1 MAVPEIA
8 RITTDFENDSTP
20 SESHHH
26 EQKPA
31 VQEAFR
37 KQVRSL
43 IAVIEVM
50 GNPFLEESHDLL
62 VLDSKDIMTS
72 AVADTVRNVESLG
85 AQQYKTFVEERLEQR
100 TKPVTD
106 TIHKNK
112 MPLFS
117 HPPVKTH
124 SKQKIQLEA
133 LKRDCNL
140 FMAICV
146 LPSK

>member
-1 MAVPEIA
+1 M
-8 RITTDFENDSTP
+8 TTDFEHERTSN
-20 SESHHH
+20 ENCHH

-43 IAVIEVM
+43 TAVLEEM
-50 GNPFLEESHDLL
+50 GNPFLEESQDLL
-62 VLDSKDIMTS
+62 VLDSKDIVNS
-72 AVADTVRNVESLG
+72 AVADTVRNVESVG
-85 AQQYKTFVEERLEQR
+85 AKQYKTFVEERLEQR

-106 TIHKNK
+106 TIYKNK

-117 HPPVKTH
+117 HPPVKTQ
-124 SKQKIQLEA
+124 SKQKIQLDA

-140 FMAICV
+140 FSRLYVSCQV
-146 LPSK
+146 T